1 VLLDDGLAE
10 AVGDDGTGANG
21 QGSLASLVDLG
32 VEGRGSEKGRHLMD
46 SSLQIT
52 IVAGNSLVT
61 SDSNWDSSI
70 GGNNV
75 GLNSGGDGLVGD
87 LMSGRHHM
95 GDSVGVAKVAETGI
109 GVASSEGVA
118 SVDNR
123 SRHGSLLLLS
133 LPLAVGD
140 TSVQAVAGDGDS
152 VLLDDGLA
160 EAVGDDGTGAN
171 SQGSLASLIDL
182 GVEGRGSE
190 KGRHFMDSSLQ
201 ITIVAGNSLV
211 ASNSNRDWEVGGNNV
226 GLNSW
231 SDGLVGDLMGGRH
244 HMGDSVGVAKV
255 AETSVG
261 ETAVDKGG
269 VCPGSHCQQEGYSK
283 NLHCSSVVFPD

>member
-1 VLLDDGLAE
+1 
-10 AVGDDGTGANG
+10 
-21 QGSLASLVDLG
+21 
-32 VEGRGSEKGRHLMD
+32 MD

-52 IVAGNSLVT
+52 IVAGNSLVA
-61 SDSNWDSSI
+61 SNSNWDSSI

-87 LMSGRHHM
+87 LMSGRHHL
-95 GDSVGVAKVAETGI
+95 GDSVGVAKVAETSI

-123 SRHGSLLLLS
+123 SRHGGLLLLS

-152 VLLDDGLA
+152 VLLDDGFA

-190 KGRHFMDSSLQ
+190 KSRHFMDSSLQ

-211 ASNSNRDWEVGGNNV
+211 PSDSNWDSSIGGNNV
-226 GLNSW
+226 GLNSGG
-231 SDGLVGDLMGGRH
+231 DGLVG
-244 HMGDSVGVAKV
+244 
-255 AETSVG
+255 
-261 ETAVDKGG
+261 
-269 VCPGSHCQQEGYSK
+269 
-283 NLHCSSVVFPD
+283 